1 MEFPIVSFIG
11 DFYIQNGKWVVDPK
25 ATNPGLKDLRKVLE
39 NVYRVLLT
47 RSRKGMLLYFP
58 MDPKD
63 PKDWKLKET
72 YEWFLSMMSL
82 KSNDK

>member
-1 MEFPIVSFIG
+1 MKFPIVPFIG

-25 ATNPGLKDLRKVLE
+25 ATNPELKDLRKVLE

-58 MDPKD
+58 RESKE
-63 PKDWKLKET
+63 WKLEET
-72 YEWFLSMMSL
+72 YRWFAGIMVIE
-82 KSNDK
+82 